1 MTFTLFANLTQATGA
16 ELDANFAALGA
27 SVVVPCTLTGTN
39 TVTLTPPTSLPAIT
53 AYANYTTFS
62 AVATAYNTSAQTMQ
76 VGTLPGV
83 NVYKDTATGPALLTG
98 YEIAPG
104 NLVMYTYDS
113 ALNSGAG
120 GWHLLV
126 SASNSVQPQTGV
138 ARSLSGAA
146 PGSAKTATWVAPE
159 LTASATLGGLS
170 VKGSGQSLS
179 FNGATTGAGGMD
191 TGATPTSGS
200 LAVYAIYNPSTATW
214 GTLGYA
220 SGSVA
225 PAAVYPGTHMPSG
238 YVFSVLLW
246 TGLTDSSGNVIQF
259 QQFDR
264 TVFVGPTQVFT
275 GTAASANTYAT
286 LAISSAVPYGALT
299 VFGTAGSTSVAA
311 AAQVAVASTTAGLFA
326 QHVVAA
332 DSGTALDSW
341 GTAGSFGAVPLTAA
355 QQIAWK
361 AGTNTVNTTISING
375 FTF

>member
-1 MTFTLFANLTQATGA
+1 MTFTLFANLTQATGQ
-16 ELDANFAALGA
+16 ELDGNFAALGA

-39 TVTLTPPTSLPAIT
+39 IVTLTPPTSLPAIM

-83 NVYKDTATGPALLTG
+83 NVYKDTAAGPALLTG
-98 YEIAPG
+98 YEIAPN
-104 NLVMYTYDS
+104 NLVVYTYDS

-120 GWHLLV
+120 GWHLTV

-138 ARSLSGAA
+138 ARTLSGVA
-146 PGSAKTATWVAPE
+146 PGSAKTATWVVPE

-170 VKGSGQSLS
+170 VKGASQSLS

-191 TGATPTSGS
+191 TGATPTSGA

-214 GTLGYA
+214 STLGYA
-220 SGSVA
+220 SASVA
-225 PAAVYPGTHMPSG
+225 PAAVYHGTHMPAG

-246 TGLTDSSGNVIQF
+246 TGLTDGSGNVLPF

-275 GTAASANTYAT
+275 GTAGTANTYAT

-299 VFGTAGSTSVAA
+299 VFGTAGSTSTAA
-311 AAQVAVASTTAGLFA
+311 AAQVAIASTTAGLYA
-326 QHVVAA
+326 QHVVSGQ
-332 DSGTALDSW
+332 SGTALDSW
-341 GTAGSFGAVPLTAA
+341 GSAGTFNAVPLTTA
-355 QQIAWK
+355 QQVAWK
-361 AGTNTVNTTISING
+361 AGTNTVNTTISITG
-375 FTF
+375 YTF